1 MPRSSATRGS
11 VASVIA
17 RSFSTAA
24 AGLPASI
31 SDRASVRAVVTGAGC
46 AYSGAANK
54 RTSSASVAIRP
65 RMTAAL
71 FQRVKTI
78 NVKSVPGLFA
88 SIGPA
93 HVDAVHARGE
103 RQPEVHAEVVLREIA
118 AAPANLLPL
127 LDAAGDAPHP
137 RANRIAIRRD
147 AGELQRDPV
156 VTRIALTA
164 EEVRPIVDVRDRH
177 IDLAVVVEIAE
188 RRAAPRLRRRDRR
201 AEPLGDIDEA
211 SIAAVA
217 IHDLALFVS
226 RFRFHLAHFGI
237 DVAVGEKEIE
247 PAVIIEVDETGA
259 PPEPAR
265 IQPDARGECPVVA
278 EPGTGIRI
286 QGRRVAGKIRLE
298 DIHRPIAIE

>member
-1 MPRSSATRGS
+1 MPRSSAMRGS

-31 SDRASVRAVVTGAGC
+31 SVRASVRAVVTGADC

-93 HVDAVHARGE
+93 HVNAVHARGE

-118 AAPANLLPL
+118 AAAANLLPL
-127 LDAAGDAPHP
+127 LDAARDAAHSCAD
-137 RANRIAIRRD
+137 RVAIGRD
-147 AGELQRDPV
+147 AGQLQRDPV
-156 VTRIALTA
+156 VTRTALAA

-201 AEPLGDIDEA
+201 AEPLGHVDET

-237 DVAVGEKEIE
+237 DVAIGEKQIE
-247 PAVIIEVDETGA
+247 PAVVVEIGESSA

-265 IQPDARGECPVVA
+265 I
-278 EPGTGIRI
+278 
-286 QGRRVAGKIRLE
+286 
-298 DIHRPIAIE
+298 

>member
-1 MPRSSATRGS
+1 MPRSSAMRGS

-46 AYSGAANK
+46 AYSGAASN

-78 NVKSVPGLFA
+78 DVHSIPRLFA
-88 SIGPA
+88 SIRPA

-103 RQPEVHAEVVLREIA
+103 RQPEVHAEIVLREIA
-118 AAPANLLPL
+118 AAAANLLPL

-137 RANRIAIRRD
+137 RTDRVAIGRD

-156 VTRIALTA
+156 VARVALTA
-164 EEVRPIVDVRDRH
+164 EEMGQNVHVRDGH
-177 IDLAVVVEIAE
+177 IDLEVVVGILKG
-188 RRAAPRLRRRDRR
+188 RAAP
-201 AEPLGDIDEA
+201 
-211 SIAAVA
+211 
-217 IHDLALFVS
+217 
-226 RFRFHLAHFGI
+226 
-237 DVAVGEKEIE
+237 
-247 PAVIIEVDETGA
+247 
-259 PPEPAR
+259 
-265 IQPDARGECPVVA
+265 
-278 EPGTGIRI
+278 
-286 QGRRVAGKIRLE
+286 
-298 DIHRPIAIE
+298 